1 MKRLH
6 IYIFHFLLLSF
17 LGGLTG
23 CGELLG
29 VRDPEPPDRPTES
42 HWTPA
47 TTPPLVIE
55 NLKQAFLY
63 REFETYMKCLSDTHN
78 YNLPAFRFQPS
89 TVSSIKYPGKFDAW
103 SPADEQV
110 WFQSLLAACPP
121 DSLLNVT
128 ITEDEPFVESQDT
141 VEYQFTYVL
150 DVHHNRE
157 GPPTYYE
164 GKGVFK
170 MVRDSRNYWLIYFW
184 EDISTGEP
192 GWTDLKA
199 LF

>member
-1 MKRLH
+1 
-6 IYIFHFLLLSF
+6 
-17 LGGLTG
+17 
-23 CGELLG
+23 
-29 VRDPEPPDRPTES
+29 
-42 HWTPA
+42 
-47 TTPPLVIE
+47 
-55 NLKQAFLY
+55 
-63 REFETYMKCLSDTHN
+63 MKCLSDTHN